1 MKTINGVKYK
11 SYNDTFIYPEYGCQE
26 FIKSICCDVD
36 MNQVKLNENVIKI
49 DLDNK
54 VVYTENNEYQFNTL
68 VSTLP
73 FNFLLK
79 ITGEKVESELNSN
92 KVVVFNIGFDKP
104 STTDA
109 HWIYYPGNEVFYRVG
124 FYNNILSNDKMSI
137 YVEIGMD
144 SKADV
149 DESYLFNKV
158 ISDLKKCGVITNQS
172 IVDYQ
177 MLILN
182 PAYVH
187 ITKESMK
194 IYNDWVEKN
203 NKNNIYSIGR
213 YGSWTYCSIEDN
225 IIQSKKISEL
235 I

>member
-1 MKTINGVKYK
+1 M
-11 SYNDTFIYPEYGCQE
+11 
-26 FIKSICCDVD
+26 
-36 MNQVKLNENVIKI
+36 
-49 DLDNK
+49 
-54 VVYTENNEYQFNTL
+54 
-68 VSTLP
+68 
-73 FNFLLK
+73 
-79 ITGEKVESELNSN
+79 NSN